1 MIQQQSVEMCNRIQ
15 SSSKR
20 MLSGN
25 KRRYDPIAVML
36 PSHFVTKQPACH
48 QYKRSRVQTKSSKSV
63 TFCPQVHLRCILP
76 GHANSHQESSWIN
89 NAELRQMKDNARR
102 LAKSHY
108 ILHNIKNAPLPC
120 SQVHPVRYEMK
131 GESLRG
137 MEHITDLSMGK
148 LRQVAKAEANQSV
161 NEEQYRQLLL
171 KALNSSDGDE
181 FMVSANGFRV
191 DTNQL
196 SRVYGEK
203 TQAALMYS
211 RKLAEEDAREAAEIL
226 AQDL

>member
-1 MIQQQSVEMCNRIQ
+1 
-15 SSSKR
+15 
-20 MLSGN
+20 
-25 KRRYDPIAVML
+25 
-36 PSHFVTKQPACH
+36 
-48 QYKRSRVQTKSSKSV
+48 
-63 TFCPQVHLRCILP
+63 
-76 GHANSHQESSWIN
+76 
-89 NAELRQMKDNARR
+89 
-102 LAKSHY
+102 
-108 ILHNIKNAPLPC
+108 
-120 SQVHPVRYEMK
+120 
-131 GESLRG
+131 